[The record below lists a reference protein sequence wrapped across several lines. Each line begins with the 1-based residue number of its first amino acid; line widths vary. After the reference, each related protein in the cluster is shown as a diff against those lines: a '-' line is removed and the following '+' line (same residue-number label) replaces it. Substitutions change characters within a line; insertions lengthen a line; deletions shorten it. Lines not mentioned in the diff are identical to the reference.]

1 MCRAHGHSTRIRNL
15 YVHATSF
22 FVCFAKNGASS
33 LHKEQRKRY
42 QRDATSAH
50 ISRPG
55 QPSFPPFVGG
65 WGVCSNALRVVRR
78 RICWLDISVFIFGCV
93 ERLTDT
99 ACLIAAHVQPVGDF
113 ASLPSD
119 PAMITI
125 ETQISLPRA
134 WCDILFSIILQLLFC
149 CCATCLA
156 HPFCY
161 ASCVG
166 SSPVALMDTT
176 EMVVIE

>member
-1 MCRAHGHSTRIRNL
+1 MCRAHGHSTRIRNV

-22 FVCFAKNGASS
+22 LVFFAKEMQ
-33 LHKEQRKRY
+33 H
-42 QRDATSAH
+42 AH
-50 ISRPG
+50 TFPDPVNHHSP
-55 QPSFPPFVGG
+55 PPFVGG

-119 PAMITI
+119 PAMVTI

-134 WCDILFSIILQLLFC
+134 WCDILFSTILQLLFR